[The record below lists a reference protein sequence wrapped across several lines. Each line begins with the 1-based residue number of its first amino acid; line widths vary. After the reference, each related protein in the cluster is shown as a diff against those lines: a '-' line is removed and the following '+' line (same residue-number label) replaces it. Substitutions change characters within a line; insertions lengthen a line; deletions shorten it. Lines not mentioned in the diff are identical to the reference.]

1 LIFATMIETSP
12 TDRRL
17 LEVAI
22 DHFGRLGR
30 EGASTRAIARDAGTL
45 MSSITYHFKG
55 KDGLYLACAEHI
67 ASTIRAKTA
76 PIVDRLA
83 LPTPDAQ
90 ARATIDALI
99 GGLIVIMMQED
110 VAPMARFVVREQMS
124 PTRAFDI
131 LYDGA
136 IGHVIE
142 PLVALLMTV
151 TGDRLGL
158 EEARI
163 RAFSLLGQVYA
174 LRFGRAALMRLTRW
188 ESVGPRETELARAA
202 ILANVDA
209 ILAEL
214 AGNAA

>member
-1 LIFATMIETSP
+1 MHETSP

-30 EGASTRAIARDAGTL
+30 EGASTRAIARDADTL

-67 ASTIRAKTA
+67 ALTMRGKIA

-83 LPTPDAQ
+83 LPTPAAE
-90 ARATIDALI
+90 ARATIEALV
-99 GGLIVIMMQED
+99 GGMVVIMMQED
-110 VAPMARFVVREQMS
+110 IAPIARFVVREQMS
-124 PTRAFDI
+124 PTPAFDI

-136 IGHVIE
+136 MRHIVE
-142 PLVALLMTV
+142 PLVALLITIA
-151 TGDRLGL
+151 GDRLKL
-158 EEARI
+158 EEARM
-163 RAFSLLGQVYA
+163 RAFSLLGQVFA
-174 LRFGRAALMRLTRW
+174 LRFGRAALMRVTGW
-188 ESVGPRETELARAA
+188 ESVGPRQTELARAA
-202 ILANVDA
+202 ILANVGA

-214 AGNAA
+214 AGDAE

>member
-1 LIFATMIETSP
+1 MRETSP

-30 EGASTRAIARDAGTL
+30 EGASTRAIARDADTL

-67 ASTIRAKTA
+67 AATIRAKIA

-83 LPTPDAQ
+83 VPAPAAE
-90 ARATIDALI
+90 ARATIGALV
-99 GGLIVIMMQED
+99 GGMIVIMMQEEI
-110 VAPMARFVVREQMS
+110 APIARFVVREQMS
-124 PTRAFDI
+124 PSPAFDV

-136 IGHVIE
+136 MRHVIE
-142 PLVALLMTV
+142 PLVVLLKTV
-151 TGDRLGL
+151 AGERLSD
-158 EEARI
+158 EDARM
-163 RAFSLLGQVYA
+163 RAFSLLGQVFA
-174 LRFGRAALMRLTRW
+174 LRFGRAALMRLTGW
-188 ESVGPRETELARAA
+188 ESVGPRQTERARAA

-214 AGNAA
+214 AGDAE